1 VIKAVSGAG
10 EILIVG
16 PGAAKLELIKHAHS
30 YDTKVSAKIVSVE
43 TVDHPT
49 DGQVLANARKSF
61 TKIDHMRAM

>member
-30 YDTKVSAKIVSVE
+30 HDTKVSAKS
-43 TVDHPT
+43 
-49 DGQVLANARKSF
+49 
-61 TKIDHMRAM
+61 